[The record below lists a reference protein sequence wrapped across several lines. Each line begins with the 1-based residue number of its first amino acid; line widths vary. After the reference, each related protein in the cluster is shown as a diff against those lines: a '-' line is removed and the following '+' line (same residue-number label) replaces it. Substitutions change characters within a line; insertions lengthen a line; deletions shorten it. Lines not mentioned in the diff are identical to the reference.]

1 MANGHGPPFEGF
13 ATDSRQH
20 SGHRVERNLHS
31 LQVPARQ
38 QLPSGCVFGG
48 HRKHEKCRRLII
60 EASGHIIKHTIVM
73 GDFNVRLP
81 HHPPYVGN
89 LGHEWGTGQ
98 YLERQIVDLHVRLPR
113 QPTS

>member
-1 MANGHGPPFEGF
+1 MGHLLNVSPQTVGSTVGIGLNETCTLCKYLP
-13 ATDSRQH
+13 DS
-20 SGHRVERNLHS
+20 SYPVAVYSEAIENM
-31 LQVPARQ
+31 
-38 QLPSGCVFGG
+38 
-48 HRKHEKCRRLII
+48 KKCRRLII

-98 YLERQIVDLHVRLPR
+98 YLERHIVD
-113 QPTS
+113 